1 MRENDGELTTKI
13 LVFRKCTIR
22 TLKPLIQGNCL
33 TLRLKEGGVRL
44 H

>member
-22 TLKPLIQGNCL
+22 TLKSLIRGNCP
-33 TLRLKEGGVRL
+33 TFRLKEGGVWL